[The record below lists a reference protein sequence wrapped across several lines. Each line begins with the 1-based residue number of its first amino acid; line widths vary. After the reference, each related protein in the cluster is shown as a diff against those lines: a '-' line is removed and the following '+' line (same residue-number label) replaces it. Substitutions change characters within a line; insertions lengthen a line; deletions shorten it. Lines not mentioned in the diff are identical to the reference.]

1 VISKRRCDCVC
12 IAFHPIDQRR
22 MPKDFSDRWGLR
34 RVNID
39 SKLLQIFEIS
49 DGRIESVICFVTS

>member
-1 VISKRRCDCVC
+1 
-12 IAFHPIDQRR
+12 

>member
-1 VISKRRCDCVC
+1 M
-12 IAFHPIDQRR
+12 Q
-22 MPKDFSDRWGLR
+22 KDFYDRWGLK